1 MSNNV
6 INNKIPWIEKYRPIK
21 LKDLILSKTMH
32 DKIKNIIKSGILPN
46 MIFTGSPGMGKT
58 STVLCIA
65 KKLIGSNYKD
75 YILELNASDNR
86 GLEYINS
93 SVLHFCRK
101 KINELNNVK
110 KLIIFDE
117 ADNITKKA
125 QNTLA
130 NLIEEYRYTTSF
142 VFTCNDSSKII
153 EGIQSRCFILQYSSI
168 NKDQIK
174 KRLKKI
180 CKCENIIY
188 DEDGIDAII
197 NISSNDIR
205 QAINNLEATYFGYKE
220 IKKENV
226 NILCYQP
233 QQDIIINIIK
243 NIVELK
249 YYEAIE
255 YIYQLKSDSYCG
267 SDILLNMINIIKDIK
282 IDEDIRINF
291 IKILSDTYIII
302 CDGIDTNI
310 QLYACLGKM
319 FDYIRSTNEKN

>member
-6 INNKIPWIEKYRPIK
+6 INNKIPWIEKYRPTK

-130 NLIEEYRYTTSF
+130 NLIEEYR
-142 VFTCNDSSKII
+142 FTI
-153 EGIQSRCFILQYSSI
+153 FI
-168 NKDQIK
+168 NK
-174 KRLKKI
+174 
-180 CKCENIIY
+180 
-188 DEDGIDAII
+188 
-197 NISSNDIR
+197 
-205 QAINNLEATYFGYKE
+205 
-220 IKKENV
+220 
-226 NILCYQP
+226 
-233 QQDIIINIIK
+233 
-243 NIVELK
+243 
-249 YYEAIE
+249 
-255 YIYQLKSDSYCG
+255 
-267 SDILLNMINIIKDIK
+267 
-282 IDEDIRINF
+282 
-291 IKILSDTYIII
+291 
-302 CDGIDTNI
+302 
-310 QLYACLGKM
+310 
-319 FDYIRSTNEKN
+319 